1 VVQLDEVKNVSIKSN
16 PISSKPS
23 MKKTLI
29 TVAVVAV
36 VIFLLALPKMNF
48 FKGSDAS
55 LPGPGQGQGGARGG
69 KLSVDAMIIV
79 PAPLDNKLNVT
90 GSVLPN
96 ESLELKSEVSGKI
109 ISILFREGKQV
120 KKGDLLIQM
129 NDDEIA
135 AQLEKQRY
143 NQKLNEDN
151 EFRQRKLLEK
161 DAISQEEYDNAL
173 NRLNTTVADIRLLET
188 QLAKTKIRAPFDG
201 VIGLRFVSEGAY
213 ISPNN
218 VIATLYNISPAKLE
232 FAVPGRYSTQVAP
245 GKKIR
250 FTIESDLQV
259 YEGQVYAIEPRIDPA
274 TRTLKIRA
282 LAENRRGNLLPGQFV
297 KVELILESVTN
308 AILVPTEAVIPEQAG
323 KKVFIMENGKA
334 KEVFI
339 ETGIRTANSLEVLSG
354 LKANDTLLTTG
365 ILQLRQ
371 GMDVQIAK
379 LD

>member
-1 VVQLDEVKNVSIKSN
+1 
-16 PISSKPS
+16 

-29 TVAVVAV
+29 TVAVAAV
-36 VIFLLALPKMNF
+36 VIFLLALPKMDF
-48 FKGSDAS
+48 FKGTDPAQST
-55 LPGPGQGQGGARGG
+55 PGQAQGGGRGG
-69 KLSVDAMIIV
+69 KLSVDAIIIK

-109 ISILFREGKQV
+109 TAIHFREGKQV
-120 KKGDLLIQM
+120 NKGELLIET

-135 AQLEKQRY
+135 AQLEKQKY
-143 NQKLNEDN
+143 NRKLNEDN

-173 NRLNTTVADIRLLET
+173 NRLNTTVADIRLLEA
-188 QLAKTKIRAPFDG
+188 QLAKTKIAAPFAG

-213 ISPNN
+213 ISPNTA
-218 VIATLYNISPAKLE
+218 IATLYNISPAKIE
-232 FAVPGRYSTQVAP
+232 FAIPGRYSTQVAP
-245 GKKIR
+245 GKRIR
-250 FTIESDLQV
+250 FTIESDLKV

-282 LAENRRGNLLPGQFV
+282 MAENRGGNLLPGQFV
-297 KVELILESVTN
+297 KVELILESMAN

-323 KKVFIMENGKA
+323 KKVYILENGKA
-334 KEVFI
+334 KDVFI
-339 ETGIRTANSLEVLSG
+339 ETGIRTANALEVLSG

-365 ILQLRQ
+365 ILQLRP
-371 GMDVQIAK
+371 GMSVQISK

>member
-1 VVQLDEVKNVSIKSN
+1 
-16 PISSKPS
+16 

-48 FKGSDAS
+48 FKGTESAQ
-55 LPGPGQGQGGARGG
+55 PGPAQGGGRGG
-69 KLSVDAMIIV
+69 KLSVDAMIIKS
-79 PAPLDNKLNVT
+79 APLDNKLNVT

-109 ISILFREGKQV
+109 TAIHFREGKQV
-120 KKGDLLIQM
+120 SKGELLIET

-135 AQLEKQRY
+135 AQLEKQKY
-143 NQKLNEDN
+143 NRKLNEDN

-173 NRLNTTVADIRLLET
+173 NRLNTTVADIRLLEA
-188 QLAKTKIRAPFDG
+188 QLAKTKIAAPFAG

-213 ISPNN
+213 ISPNTA
-218 VIATLYNISPAKLE
+218 IATLYNISPAKIE
-232 FAVPGRYSTQVAP
+232 FAIPGRYSTQVVP
-245 GKKIR
+245 GKRIR
-250 FTIESDLQV
+250 FTIESDLKI

-282 LAENRRGNLLPGQFV
+282 MAENRGGSLLPGQFV
-297 KVELILESVTN
+297 KVELVLESMAN

-323 KKVFIMENGKA
+323 KKVFILENGKA

-365 ILQLRQ
+365 ILQLRK
-371 GMDVQIAK
+371 GMDVQISK

>member
-1 VVQLDEVKNVSIKSN
+1 
-16 PISSKPS
+16 

-29 TVAVVAV
+29 TVAIVAV
-36 VIFLLALPKMNF
+36 VIFLLALPKLNL
-48 FKGSDAS
+48 FKKSEEAAPAGA
-55 LPGPGQGQGGARGG
+55 PQGGAARGG
-69 KLSVDAMIIV
+69 KLSVDAIILK
-79 PAPLDNKLNVT
+79 PSQLDNKLNVT

-109 ISILFREGKQV
+109 TAIYFREGKSV
-120 KKGDLLIQM
+120 RKGDLLFET
-129 NDDEIA
+129 NADEIE

-143 NQKLNEDN
+143 NRKLNEDN

-173 NRLNTTVADIRLLET
+173 NRLNTAEADILLLET
-188 QLAKTKIRAPFDG
+188 QLNKTRIRAPFDG

-213 ISPNN
+213 ISPST
-218 VIATLYNISPAKLE
+218 VIATLYNISPAKIE
-232 FAVPGRYSTQVAP
+232 FAVPGRYSTQITP

-250 FTIESDLQV
+250 FTIESDLKT
-259 YEGQVYAIEPRIDPA
+259 YEGAVYAIEPRIDPD

-282 LAENRRGNLLPGQFV
+282 LADNRSGVLLPGQFI
-297 KVELILESVTN
+297 KVELILESMSN

-323 KKVFIMENGKA
+323 KKVYILDKGKA
-334 KEVFI
+334 KEIFI

-365 ILQLRQ
+365 ILQLRP

-379 LD
+379 LN

>member
-1 VVQLDEVKNVSIKSN
+1 
-16 PISSKPS
+16 

-29 TVAVVAV
+29 TVAIVAV
-36 VIFLLALPKMNF
+36 VIFLLAIPKLNLF
-48 FKGSDAS
+48 TGKGEEQSAA
-55 LPGPGQGQGGARGG
+55 GQTQGRGSGG
-69 KLSVDAMIIV
+69 KLSVEALIII
-79 PAPLDNKLNVT
+79 PGPLDSKLNVT
-90 GSVLPN
+90 GSILPN

-109 ISILFREGKQV
+109 TTISFREGKQV
-120 KKGDLLIQM
+120 LKGDLLIQT
-129 NDDEIA
+129 NDDEIE
-135 AQLEKQRY
+135 AQLEKQKY
-143 NQKLNEDN
+143 NRKLNKDN

-188 QLAKTKIRAPFDG
+188 QLDKTRIRAPFDG
-201 VIGLRFVSEGAY
+201 VIGLRYVSEGAY
-213 ISPNN
+213 ISPST
-218 VIATLYNISPAKLE
+218 VIATLYNISPAKIE
-232 FAVPGRYSTQVAP
+232 FAIPGRYSTQVAP

-250 FTIESDLQV
+250 FTIESDLKV

-282 LAENRRGNLLPGQFV
+282 LADNRSGNLLPGQFV
-297 KVELILESVTN
+297 KVEFILESMAN

-323 KKVFIMENGKA
+323 KKVFILENGKA

-365 ILQLRQ
+365 ILQLRN
-371 GMDVQIAK
+371 GMAVQISK

>member
-1 VVQLDEVKNVSIKSN
+1 
-16 PISSKPS
+16 
-23 MKKTLI
+23 MKKSLI

-36 VIFLLALPKMNF
+36 VILLLALPKMNF
-48 FKGSDAS
+48 FKGSDTAQ
-55 LPGPGQGQGGARGG
+55 PGQAQGGGRGG
-69 KLSVDAMIIV
+69 KLSVDAIV
-79 PAPLDNKLNVT
+79 IKPAPLDNKLNVT

-109 ISILFREGKQV
+109 ISIQFREGKQV

-129 NDDEIA
+129 NDDEIKA
-135 AQLEKQRY
+135 LLEKQRY

-173 NRLNTTVADIRLLET
+173 NRLNTTVADIRLLEA
-188 QLAKTKIRAPFDG
+188 QLAKTRIQAPFDG

-232 FAVPGRYSTQVAP
+232 FAVPSRYSTQVAP

-259 YEGQVYAIEPRIDPA
+259 YEGQVYAIEPRIDPS
-274 TRTLKIRA
+274 TRTLNIRA
-282 LAENRRGNLLPGQFV
+282 MAENRQGHLLPGQFV
-297 KVELILESVTN
+297 KVELILESVSN
-308 AILVPTEAVIPEQAG
+308 AILVPTEAVIPEQEG
-323 KKVFIMENGKA
+323 KKVFILENGKA

-365 ILQLRQ
+365 ILQLRP

>member
-1 VVQLDEVKNVSIKSN
+1 
-16 PISSKPS
+16 
-23 MKKTLI
+23 MKKKFI
-29 TVAVVAV
+29 TAAVVAV
-36 VIFLLALPKMNF
+36 VILLLALPKVNW
-48 FKGSDAS
+48 FKGNDEAVA
-55 LPGPGQGQGGARGG
+55 PGQPQGGGRGG
-69 KLSVDAMIIV
+69 KLSVDAMIIKS
-79 PAPLDNKLNVT
+79 APLDNKLNVT

-109 ISILFREGKQV
+109 TAIHFNEGKRV
-120 KKGDLLIQM
+120 DKGQLLIET
-129 NDDEIA
+129 NDDEIE
-135 AQLEKQRY
+135 AQLEKQKY
-143 NQKLNEDN
+143 NRKLNEDN

-188 QLAKTKIRAPFDG
+188 QLAKTKIMAPFAG

-213 ISPNN
+213 ISPSTP
-218 VIATLYNISPAKLE
+218 IATLYNISPAKIE
-232 FAVPGRYSTQVAP
+232 FAIPGRYSTQVAP
-245 GKKIR
+245 GKRIR
-250 FTIESDLQV
+250 FAIESDLKV

-282 LAENRRGNLLPGQFV
+282 MAENRGGSLLPGQFV
-297 KVELILESVTN
+297 KVELILESMAN

-323 KKVFIMENGKA
+323 KKVFVLENGKA

-339 ETGIRTANSLEVLSG
+339 ETGIRTANSLEVLTG

-371 GMDVQIAK
+371 GMNVQISRI
-379 LD
+379 D